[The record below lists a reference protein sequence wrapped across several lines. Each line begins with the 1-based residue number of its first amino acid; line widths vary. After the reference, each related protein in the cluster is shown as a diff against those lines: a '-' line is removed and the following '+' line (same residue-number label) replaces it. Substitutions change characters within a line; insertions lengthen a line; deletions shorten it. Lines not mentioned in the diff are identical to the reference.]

1 MRIKYNHVI
10 MVEANAQV
18 NGALLQRDLSYICS
32 DFRYKLIAEYLA
44 VVGN

>member
-1 MRIKYNHVI
+1 MHIKYNYVI
-10 MVEANAQV
+10 IAEANAQV

-32 DFRYKLIAEYLA
+32 DFRYKLIAEYLP